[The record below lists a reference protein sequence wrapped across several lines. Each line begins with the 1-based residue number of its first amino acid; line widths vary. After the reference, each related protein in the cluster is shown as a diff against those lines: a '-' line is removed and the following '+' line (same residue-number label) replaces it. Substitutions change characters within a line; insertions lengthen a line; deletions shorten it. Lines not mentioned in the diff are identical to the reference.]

1 MRRVIGL
8 VLVGLGAFLL
18 ILGVLARFYLPGQIV
33 KYPLDQYIIATL
45 HDPNGSYFS
54 AAKLRELNV
63 PITATDTIRGDVT
76 AGSRNTAVYN
86 EFTATRDDTNGVNF
100 DYLVRHAAFDRRTG
114 LLKNC
119 CGSYINDGTGNRVV
133 HLSGQ
138 GFYWP
143 IDAEKK
149 TYQIFDTTLD
159 KAVPAKFAGTATVA
173 GLQTYRYVE
182 QVPPQ
187 QFATQTLP
195 GSLVG
200 IKDQPSVTLPEFYQA
215 TNTYWVD
222 PDTGGPLKVQQN
234 LLRTLRDSTG
244 ATRLVLF
251 RGNMQFTPDSVDR
264 YVKSD
269 RDARDKKSLV
279 TVKLPLVLVLA
290 GLVALAVGIALFLV
304 RGREPGQP
312 ATAEG
317 VEHQDQGLAP
327 H

>member
-8 VLVGLGAFLL
+8 ILVGLGAFLL
-18 ILGVLARFYLPGQIV
+18 ILGVLARFYLPGQLV
-33 KYPLDQYIIATL
+33 KFPLDQYIIANL

-54 AAKLRELNV
+54 AAKLRVLNV
-63 PITATDTIRGDVT
+63 PITATDTIQGDVA

-86 EFTATRDDTNGVNF
+86 EFIATRDDTNGVNF
-100 DYLVRHAAFDRRTG
+100 DYFQRHAPFDRRTG

-119 CGSYINDGTGNRVV
+119 CGAFLNDGSGDRLV

-143 IDAEKK
+143 IGAEKK
-149 TYQIFDTTLD
+149 TYQLFDTTLD
-159 KAVPAKFAGTATVA
+159 KPVPVKFAGTATVL
-173 GLQTYRYVE
+173 GLQAYRYVE

-187 QFATQTLP
+187 QFGTQTLP

-200 IKDQPSVTLPEFYQA
+200 IKDQPSVTLPEFFQG
-215 TNTYWVD
+215 TITYWVD
-222 PDTGGPLKVQQN
+222 PDTGGPLKVQEN
-234 LLRTLRDSTG
+234 IMRTLRDSTG

-251 RGNMQFTPDSVDR
+251 RANLQFTPDSVQR

-269 RDARDKKSLV
+269 RDGRDKQSLV
-279 TVKLPLVLVLA
+279 TVKLPLVLVLV
-290 GLVALAVGIALFLV
+290 GLVLVAVGVALFLA
-304 RGREPGQP
+304 GAREPRQP
-312 ATAEG
+312 AAVEG
-317 VEHQDQGLAP
+317 FEPQDQGIAP